1 MQTQVALHRAVYW
14 LRCQRSAEM
23 NFKNET
29 QLDGNF
35 AERVHANQSKLRSNL
50 NTQYDFIICGSGS
63 AGSVVASRLAEN
75 PAVSVLLLEA
85 GGDDDVPSVTDAR
98 QWVTNIGSERYWQ
111 FQAEPN
117 PHLNGRAIPLG
128 MGKALG
134 GGSSIN
140 AMVWARGHK
149 SDWDFFASETG
160 DPAWGYESVLHS
172 YRHIEDWRGAPDPRY
187 RGSGGPVFVQPLQ
200 DPNPAAPALFEGIR
214 SLGIPIF
221 ENQNGRLMEADGG
234 ASVPDMHIR
243 DGKRQS
249 VFRAYVFPLMDQ
261 PNLTVLPHALV
272 TRLTFEGNRTTGV
285 EISYE
290 GSTRRIR
297 AGREVI
303 LSLGAI
309 HTPKVLMQSGI
320 GGEAE
325 LRRFGIPV
333 VQRLPGVGLGFQD
346 HPGICCLWECS
357 DSLPTRPAPEAVI
370 YGKSATGL
378 GSPDFQI
385 LPAVFSAGDTAILG
399 LPAGGWILVGNVV
412 QPKSRGRIRL
422 TGSDPADPV
431 RIEANYLS
439 EPDDL
444 KAALACLEL
453 CREIGNSKALRL
465 FVGREIIPGLEH
477 SKLENY
483 IRETAFSFWHQTSS
497 AQMGRQAMS
506 VVDGHLK
513 VYGVDNLRIADGSI
527 MPRVTTGNTMAPCVI
542 VGERAAETIRTQHQ
556 ITTTSASQAGRF
568 VEVNSRHFS

>member
-1 MQTQVALHRAVYW
+1 
-14 LRCQRSAEM
+14 M
-23 NFKNET
+23 NFKSET
-29 QLDGNF
+29 RLDDNF
-35 AERVHANQSKLRSNL
+35 PERVHANQRKLRSNL

-85 GGDDDVPSVTDAR
+85 GSDDDVPSVTDAR
-98 QWVTNIGSERYWQ
+98 QWVTNIGSERYWE
-111 FQAEPN
+111 FNAEPN
-117 PHLNGRAIPLG
+117 PHLNGRAISMG
-128 MGKALG
+128 MGKVLG

-140 AMVWARGHK
+140 AMIWARGHK

-160 DPAWGYESVLHS
+160 DSAWDYESVLEI
-172 YRHIEDWRGAPDPRY
+172 YRRIEDWQGSPDPGY
-187 RGSGGPVFVQPLQ
+187 RGTGGPVFVAPLF
-200 DPNPAAPALFEGIR
+200 NPIPSVRALFEGIH

-221 ENQNGRLMEADGG
+221 ENQNGRIMEANGG
-234 ASVPDMHIR
+234 ASVADMRIR

-249 VFRAYVFPLMDQ
+249 IFRAYVFPHVDQ

-272 TRLTFEGNRTTGV
+272 TRLTFEGKRTTGV

-320 GGEAE
+320 GDQDE

-333 VQRLPGVGLGFQD
+333 VQHLPGVGQGFQD
-346 HPGICCLWECS
+346 HPAFCCLWDCPE
-357 DSLPTRPAPEAVI
+357 SLPPSLVPGAVI
-370 YGKSATGL
+370 YGKSEAGL

-385 LPAVFSAGDTAILG
+385 LQAVVSAGDAAKFG
-399 LPAGGWILVGNVV
+399 LPARGWALIGNVV

-422 TGSDPADPV
+422 TGSDPVDPV
-431 RIEANYLS
+431 QIEANYLND
-439 EPDDL
+439 PDDR
-444 KAALACLEL
+444 KAAFACLEL
-453 CREIGNSKALRL
+453 CREIGNSGALRP
-465 FVGREIIPGLEH
+465 FVRREVIPGNLDRP
-477 SKLENY
+477 KLENY
-483 IRETAFSFWHQTSS
+483 IRDTAFSFWHQTST
-497 AQMGRQAMS
+497 AQMGRHAMC
-506 VVDGHLK
+506 VVDGFLK

-542 VGERAAETIRTQHQ
+542 VGERAADIIRTQHQ
-556 ITTTSASQAGRF
+556 IAATSVSQAERF
-568 VEVNSRHFS
+568 VEVDSRHFS